1 MTTLT
6 DKVLS
11 LLGFAAKAGKLSYG
25 FDSVKNTLLQNKSK
39 LVLIANDVSP
49 KSKKEVL
56 FYSDKSKTQCMVLD
70 EYNMETMSHAIGR
83 RCGII
88 SVNDASFS
96 QGLLSAINV
105 GRNLNDK

>member
-1 MTTLT
+1 MTHLN

-25 FDSVKNTLLQNKSK
+25 FDSVKATLLKNKSK
-39 LVLIANDVSP
+39 LILIANDVSP

-56 FYSDKSKTQCMVLD
+56 FYSEKSKTQNIVLD
-70 EYNMETMSHAIGR
+70 DCNMKTMSHAIGR

-88 SVNDASFS
+88 SVNDDSFS
-96 QGLLSAINV
+96 KGLLSAINV